1 MGRNHI
7 NASSSS
13 ISNQAAFITEA
24 PDEYLINERTTES
37 PRVKIQDYL
46 RLKAGVTGGFKSDR
60 NNEPLGVLM
69 QRNNTFTNAYQTTTK
84 HILRQQLPLK
94 PTSRNPHRLNE
105 LSSKYNDAAL
115 SDAQIRFVSMID
127 SKPVQP
133 PYLSLVPFKNFGKG
147 DQQVPLKDGDNRS
160 RNPNFK
166 WSRLLHEDL
175 EELLKQK
182 ASIPL
187 VQEPI
192 KRLS

>member
-1 MGRNHI
+1 
-7 NASSSS
+7 
-13 ISNQAAFITEA
+13 
-24 PDEYLINERTTES
+24 
-37 PRVKIQDYL
+37 
-46 RLKAGVTGGFKSDR
+46 
-60 NNEPLGVLM
+60 
-69 QRNNTFTNAYQTTTK
+69 
-84 HILRQQLPLK
+84 
-94 PTSRNPHRLNE
+94 
-105 LSSKYNDAAL
+105 
-115 SDAQIRFVSMID
+115 MID

-147 DQQVPLKDGDNRS
+147 DQQVALKDGDNRS